1 MKEENKTAAVMA
13 GVFLILYVLPFV
25 MFLPM
30 NLREGAV
37 GLRDWPVLCHLLLPA
52 AAGVLMILRKP
63 KIAAVLMPLLAIMT
77 IIGAV
82 PQLREFLETGQ
93 YCATYDETTGHA
105 EYIPMRFIVLPVL
118 SIATSVF
125 FAVMLYTRGR
135 ISLLLAVL
143 IAAGEAAHTV
153 FESAQNTRPENIC
166 EFPMRFPS
174 VISSSI
180 LERSS
185 LFTGENLI
193 TGLMTSLSNE
203 ARIISD

>member
-25 MFLPM
+25 IFLPM
-30 NLREGAV
+30 NLSEGAV
-37 GLRDWPVLCHLLLPA
+37 GLRDWPVLCQLLLPA

-63 KIAAVLMPLLAIMT
+63 KIAAVLMSLLAIMT

-153 FESAQNTRPENIC
+153 FEFQAMGYVTGHPTPFNLMLPFNYIASALC
-166 EFPMRFPS
+166 AGS
-174 VISSSI
+174 Y
-180 LERSS
+180 LLS
-185 LFTGENLI
+185 LGRGGKE
-193 TGLMTSLSNE
+193 
-203 ARIISD
+203 

>member
-25 MFLPM
+25 IFLPM

-63 KIAAVLMPLLAIMT
+63 KIAAVLMSLLAIMT

-153 FESAQNTRPENIC
+153 C
-166 EFPMRFPS
+166 EFSAMSYVTGHPTPFNLMLPFNYIAS
-174 VISSSI
+174 ALCAGSY
-180 LERSS
+180 LLS
-185 LFTGENLI
+185 LGRGGKE
-193 TGLMTSLSNE
+193 
-203 ARIISD
+203 

>member
-1 MKEENKTAAVMA
+1 
-13 GVFLILYVLPFV
+13 
-25 MFLPM
+25 M

-153 FESAQNTRPENIC
+153 FEFQAMGYVTGHPTPFNLMLPFNYIASALC
-166 EFPMRFPS
+166 AGS
-174 VISSSI
+174 Y
-180 LERSS
+180 LLS
-185 LFTGENLI
+185 LGRGGKE
-193 TGLMTSLSNE
+193 
-203 ARIISD
+203 